1 MAYYDLISENDE
13 STVVAE
19 FEQEFFAAEAPYM
32 SERNLEDQF
41 VEQLRMQEYEYL
53 RITTEE
59 ELIANLR
66 KQLEELN
73 GVCFNDSEWK
83 RFFTTCIAKP
93 NSGIVEKTR
102 VIQEDPRFNFTFDN
116 GDMKNIMLLDKQHI
130 HQNQLQV
137 MRQYTPTGGKAANRY
152 DVTIL
157 VNGLPLVHVE
167 LKKPGVDIREAFNQI
182 KRYNRESMWADS
194 GLFEYVQIYVISNGT
209 YTKYYSNTTRD
220 LHLKEE
226 DERAK
231 KGQVVSNSFEF
242 TSWWTDARNKRI
254 TMLEDFTKTFFAKH
268 TILSILTRFC
278 VFTVDNQLLA
288 MRPYQIAA
296 TENILKRINVA
307 YNNKQFGSIEAGGYI
322 WHTTGSGKTLT
333 SFKTSLLASKLPYID
348 KVLFVV
354 DRKDL
359 DYQTMREYD
368 NFQKDAANSNTNVT
382 ILERQLND
390 PTCHIIITT
399 IQKLSILVKRN
410 KDMDVYN
417 QHVVMIFDECHRSQ
431 FGEMHTAITK
441 KFKKY
446 YIFGFTGTPIFSDN
460 ANTTGKANLMTTKQ
474 VFGERLHTY
483 TIINAISDQNV
494 LPFHLEYVRTMREKE
509 GIEDEAVEDI
519 DRERIMHDPRYIS
532 NIVTYIIKN
541 FAKKTK
547 RNSTYQVKDQRLH
560 GFNSIFA
567 TASIDAAKLYYSEF
581 KRQMADVPEN
591 ERLKVAMIYSY
602 GANEEDSLD
611 GELIDENPEDTSTLS
626 QTDKDAL
633 QECIDDYNREF
644 GCKFDLSANGF
655 QSFYKDV
662 SKRMKNRE
670 FDLLIVVNMFLTGFD
685 AKTLNTLW
693 VDKNLRMHGLL
704 QAYSRTNRILN
715 SVKNCGNIVCFR
727 NLEQATNDALGLFGN
742 PEANGVVLL
751 KTFDEYYYEGYEDA
765 NGKHQPG
772 YKEIVETLR
781 EEYPLPVGTDVMTEE
796 AKKDFIK
803 KYSYILKLYN
813 ILSTFDEFE
822 GKELLGEQERQHYA
836 SAYLE
841 LYHQFR
847 DKEKVDPENVNEDIA
862 FEIELIKHDDIS
874 IDRILQM
881 VQTYADDHMNDMT
894 VIAKIRDFVDASPNL
909 RNKRE
914 LIEQFIKGITSG
926 SDVGESWADY
936 IKQQKE
942 EELNKIIEEEKLKPI
957 ETRNFMAMAF
967 RNGFVSMSGV
977 AFAQILPAVSRFS
990 KDSKRE
996 EMRQRVFEKLCAYLE
1011 KYKDMSNHADEDF
1024 DESVSE

>member
-1 MAYYDLISENDE
+1 
-13 STVVAE
+13 
-19 FEQEFFAAEAPYM
+19 
-32 SERNLEDQF
+32 
-41 VEQLRMQEYEYL
+41 
-53 RITTEE
+53 
-59 ELIANLR
+59 
-66 KQLEELN
+66 
-73 GVCFNDSEWK
+73 
-83 RFFTTCIAKP
+83 
-93 NSGIVEKTR
+93 
-102 VIQEDPRFNFTFDN
+102 
-116 GDMKNIMLLDKQHI
+116 
-130 HQNQLQV
+130 
-137 MRQYTPTGGKAANRY
+137 
-152 DVTIL
+152 
-157 VNGLPLVHVE
+157 
-167 LKKPGVDIREAFNQI
+167 
-182 KRYNRESMWADS
+182 
-194 GLFEYVQIYVISNGT
+194 
-209 YTKYYSNTTRD
+209 
-220 LHLKEE
+220 
-226 DERAK
+226 
-231 KGQVVSNSFEF
+231 
-242 TSWWTDARNKRI
+242 
-254 TMLEDFTKTFFAKH
+254 
-268 TILSILTRFC
+268 
-278 VFTVDNQLLA
+278 
-288 MRPYQIAA
+288 
-296 TENILKRINVA
+296 
-307 YNNKQFGSIEAGGYI
+307 
-322 WHTTGSGKTLT
+322 
-333 SFKTSLLASKLPYID
+333 
-348 KVLFVV
+348 
-354 DRKDL
+354 
-359 DYQTMREYD
+359 
-368 NFQKDAANSNTNVT
+368 
-382 ILERQLND
+382 
-390 PTCHIIITT
+390 
-399 IQKLSILVKRN
+399 
-410 KDMDVYN
+410 
-417 QHVVMIFDECHRSQ
+417 
-431 FGEMHTAITK
+431 
-441 KFKKY
+441 
-446 YIFGFTGTPIFSDN
+446 
-460 ANTTGKANLMTTKQ
+460 
-474 VFGERLHTY
+474 
-483 TIINAISDQNV
+483 
-494 LPFHLEYVRTMREKE
+494 
-509 GIEDEAVEDI
+509 
-519 DRERIMHDPRYIS
+519 
-532 NIVTYIIKN
+532 
-541 FAKKTK
+541 
-547 RNSTYQVKDQRLH
+547 
-560 GFNSIFA
+560 
-567 TASIDAAKLYYSEF
+567 
-581 KRQMADVPEN
+581 
-591 ERLKVAMIYSY
+591 MIYSY
-602 GANEEDSLD
+602 GANEEDPLD

-670 FDLLIVVNMFLTGFD
+670 LDLLIVVNMFLTGFD

-967 RNGFVSMSGV
+967 RNGFVSMSGTS
-977 AFAQILPAVSRFS
+977 FAQILPAVALFTNNS
-990 KDSKRE
+990 KRRE

-1024 DESVSE
+1024 DESVTE